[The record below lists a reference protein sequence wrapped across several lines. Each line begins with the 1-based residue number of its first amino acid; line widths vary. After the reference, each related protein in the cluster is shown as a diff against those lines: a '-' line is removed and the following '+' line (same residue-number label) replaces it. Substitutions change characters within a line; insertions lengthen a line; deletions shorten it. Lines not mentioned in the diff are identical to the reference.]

1 MAYPVYQLIHSFL
14 DQAGTSDMLRLFKV
28 LASKCTVDFHPREVS
43 VMADDLAV
51 LLEESTERYR
61 VRQTYFNLLTDREVD
76 VLLLLSAGYS
86 YRHGAQAL
94 GISKRTLR
102 QHLENIKRKLA
113 IKPYP
118 GESHVTTR
126 QVIAHV
132 FSLNVMQ
139 RIG

>member
-1 MAYPVYQLIHSFL
+1 MAYPVSQLIQSFL
-14 DQAGTSDMLRLFKV
+14 DQAGAADMLTLFKV
-28 LASKCTVDFHPREVS
+28 LASKCPVNFHPRDIS
-43 VMADDLAV
+43 AMADDLAD
-51 LLEESTERYR
+51 LLAESSERER
-61 VRQTYFNLLTDREVD
+61 VRQAYFNLLTDREID
-76 VLLLLSAGYS
+76 VLALLAAGHSYQFSAK
-86 YRHGAQAL
+86 AL

-113 IKPYP
+113 IQPHH

-132 FSLNVMQ
+132 FSLDTMQ